1 MFINNNECMPS
12 FLTLIK
18 IFMFLN
24 NNERMPIVSISL
36 NEEILKQIDSLQ
48 KNLGFSGRSDA
59 IRAGIR
65 SFVAE
70 EKQKENLSGNVNA
83 ILLVVHNDEYDNQV
97 NGIKHSYED
106 LITTHLHSKIEGDK
120 CMELF
125 MLKGE
130 ADSVSSITKDFQINK
145 KMDTVKLVAL

>member
-1 MFINNNECMPS
+1 
-12 FLTLIK
+12 
-18 IFMFLN
+18 MFLN
-24 NNERMPIVSISL
+24 NNRRMPIVSISL
-36 NEEILKQIDSLQ
+36 TEEILKEIDSLQ

-65 SFVAE
+65 SLVSE

-145 KMDTVKLVAL
+145 RMDTVKLVTL

>member
-1 MFINNNECMPS
+1 
-12 FLTLIK
+12 
-18 IFMFLN
+18 
-24 NNERMPIVSISL
+24 MPIVSISL
-36 NEEILKQIDSLQ
+36 TEEILKEIDSLQ

-65 SFVAE
+65 SFVSE
-70 EKQKENLSGNVNA
+70 EKQKEDLSGNVNA

-130 ADSVSSITKDFQINK
+130 ANSVSSITKDFQINK
-145 KMDTVKLVAL
+145 RMDTVKLVTL

>member
-1 MFINNNECMPS
+1 
-12 FLTLIK
+12 
-18 IFMFLN
+18 
-24 NNERMPIVSISL
+24 MPIVSISL
-36 NEEILKQIDSLQ
+36 TEEILKEIDSLQ

-70 EKQKENLSGNVNA
+70 EKQKEDLSGNVNA

-125 MLKGE
+125 MLKGD
-130 ADSVSSITKDFQINK
+130 AGSVSSITKDFQINK
-145 KMDTVKLVAL
+145 RMDTVKLVTL

>member
-1 MFINNNECMPS
+1 
-12 FLTLIK
+12 
-18 IFMFLN
+18 MFLN
-24 NNERMPIVSISL
+24 NNEHMPIVSISL
-36 NEEILKQIDSLQ
+36 TEEILKEIDTLQ

-65 SFVAE
+65 SFVSE

>member
-1 MFINNNECMPS
+1 
-12 FLTLIK
+12 
-18 IFMFLN
+18 MFLN

-36 NEEILKQIDSLQ
+36 NDEILKQIDTLQ

-65 SFVAE
+65 SFVSE

-83 ILLVVHNDEYDNQV
+83 ILLVVHNAEYDDQV
-97 NGIKHSYED
+97 NGIKHSYEA

-130 ADSVSSITKDFQINK
+130 AGSVGSITKDFQINK

>member
-1 MFINNNECMPS
+1 
-12 FLTLIK
+12 
-18 IFMFLN
+18 MFLN

-145 KMDTVKLVAL
+145 RMDTVKLVTL

>member
-1 MFINNNECMPS
+1 
-12 FLTLIK
+12 
-18 IFMFLN
+18 
-24 NNERMPIVSISL
+24 MPIVSISL
-36 NEEILKQIDSLQ
+36 TEEILKEIDNLQ

-65 SFVAE
+65 SFVSE

-97 NGIKHSYED
+97 TGIKHSYED

-130 ADSVSSITKDFQINK
+130 ADLVSDITKDFQINK
-145 KMDTVKLVAL
+145 KMDTVKLVTL

>member
-1 MFINNNECMPS
+1 
-12 FLTLIK
+12 
-18 IFMFLN
+18 
-24 NNERMPIVSISL
+24 MPIVSLSL
-36 NEEILKQIDSLQ
+36 PEEILNEIDSLQ

-65 SFVAE
+65 SFVSE

-145 KMDTVKLVAL
+145 RMDTVKLVTL

>member
-1 MFINNNECMPS
+1 
-12 FLTLIK
+12 
-18 IFMFLN
+18 MFLN
-24 NNERMPIVSISL
+24 NNEHMPIVSISL
-36 NEEILKQIDSLQ
+36 TEEILKEIDSLQ

-65 SFVAE
+65 SFVSE
-70 EKQKENLSGNVNA
+70 EKQKENLTGNVNA

-130 ADSVSSITKDFQINK
+130 ANSVSDITKDFQINK
-145 KMDTVKLVAL
+145 KMDTVKLVTL

>member
-1 MFINNNECMPS
+1 
-12 FLTLIK
+12 
-18 IFMFLN
+18 
-24 NNERMPIVSISL
+24 MPIVSISL
-36 NEEILKQIDSLQ
+36 TEEILKEIDSLQ

-65 SFVAE
+65 SFVSE

-83 ILLVVHNDEYDNQV
+83 ILLVVHSDEYDNQV

-106 LITTHLHSKIEGDK
+106 LITTHLHRKIEGDK

-130 ADSVSSITKDFQINK
+130 AESVSSITKDFQINK
-145 KMDTVKLVAL
+145 RMDTVKLVTL

>member
-1 MFINNNECMPS
+1 
-12 FLTLIK
+12 
-18 IFMFLN
+18 MFLN
-24 NNERMPIVSISL
+24 NNRRMPIVSISL
-36 NEEILKQIDSLQ
+36 TEEILKEIDSLQ

-65 SFVAE
+65 SFVSE

-83 ILLVVHNDEYDNQV
+83 ILLVVHNDEYYNQV
-97 NGIKHSYED
+97 NGSKHSYED

-145 KMDTVKLVAL
+145 RMDTVKLVTL

>member
-1 MFINNNECMPS
+1 
-12 FLTLIK
+12 
-18 IFMFLN
+18 
-24 NNERMPIVSISL
+24 MPIVSISL
-36 NEEILKQIDSLQ
+36 TEEILKEIDSLQ

-70 EKQKENLSGNVNA
+70 EKQKEDLSGNVNA

-130 ADSVSSITKDFQINK
+130 ASSVSSITKDFQINK
-145 KMDTVKLVAL
+145 RMDTVKLVTL

>member
-1 MFINNNECMPS
+1 
-12 FLTLIK
+12 
-18 IFMFLN
+18 MFLN
-24 NNERMPIVSISL
+24 NNEHMPIVSISL
-36 NEEILKQIDSLQ
+36 TEEILKEIDSLQ

-59 IRAGIR
+59 IRGIR
-65 SFVAE
+65 SFVSE

-130 ADSVSSITKDFQINK
+130 ANSVSDITKDFQINK
-145 KMDTVKLVAL
+145 KMDTVKLVTL

>member
-1 MFINNNECMPS
+1 
-12 FLTLIK
+12 
-18 IFMFLN
+18 
-24 NNERMPIVSISL
+24 MPIVSISL
-36 NEEILKQIDSLQ
+36 TEEILREIDSLQ

-65 SFVAE
+65 SFVSE

-97 NGIKHSYED
+97 NGIKHSYEE

-145 KMDTVKLVAL
+145 RMDTVKLVTL

>member
-1 MFINNNECMPS
+1 MV
-12 FLTLIK
+12 
-18 IFMFLN
+18 LN
-24 NNERMPIVSISL
+24 NNEHMPIVSISL
-36 NEEILKQIDSLQ
+36 NDEILKQIDSLQ

-65 SFVAE
+65 SFVSE
-70 EKQKENLSGNVNA
+70 EKQKEDLSGNVNA

-97 NGIKHSYED
+97 TGIKHSYED

-130 ADSVSSITKDFQINK
+130 ANLVTDITKDFQTNK
-145 KMDTVKLVAL
+145 KMDTVKLVTL

>member
-1 MFINNNECMPS
+1 
-12 FLTLIK
+12 
-18 IFMFLN
+18 MFLN
-24 NNERMPIVSISL
+24 NNEHMPIVSISL
-36 NEEILKQIDSLQ
+36 TEEILKEIDTLQ

-65 SFVAE
+65 SFVSE

-130 ADSVSSITKDFQINK
+130 ANSVSEITKDFQINK
-145 KMDTVKLVAL
+145 KMDTVKLVTL

>member
-1 MFINNNECMPS
+1 
-12 FLTLIK
+12 
-18 IFMFLN
+18 
-24 NNERMPIVSISL
+24 MPIVSISL
-36 NEEILKQIDSLQ
+36 TDGILKEIDSLQ
-48 KNLGFSGRSDA
+48 KSLGFSGRSDA

-65 SFVAE
+65 SFVSE

-145 KMDTVKLVAL
+145 RMDTVKLVTL